1 MFTTEFDHDEIAIT
15 ILDDN
20 GNYEDIK
27 FLIYDDI
34 VYIQQWDE
42 MSKNTQ
48 IIGMSPEMFAELL
61 IAMQNPEGA
70 FIVKEE

>member
-20 GNYEDIK
+20 GNYEDVK
-27 FLIYDDI
+27 FLLYDDI
-34 VYIQQWDE
+34 VYIQQWDVL
-42 MSKNTQ
+42 SNNTQ
-48 IIGMSPEMFAELL
+48 IIGMSPEMFSELL

-70 FIVKEE
+70 FVVKDE